1 MYDLTKLRDE
11 DKILTK
17 NEWYI
22 RKIKDKLRTKLGIV
36 VKRENFGNRQ
46 YYPPEIV
53 ISMMGMMLENKRP
66 LAVGRMGMVELNWLT
81 EAEQKDDL
89 GKVLFK
95 RKYEKD
101 EWYSSEKNRMQF
113 VELTRKAYAD
123 IDILA
128 NWYSG
133 YLEEDILINK
143 YTKKDLISTRE
154 LVVSPFAQK
163 KPWSKYLEGK
173 KVLVISPFV
182 DEIRKQYEIREKL
195 FENNDVL
202 PEFELK
208 TYKAIWIQDYIKR
221 NCCTYQDVYNK
232 YLEDIFKI
240 DFEIA
245 LISCSAPSFALA
257 ADIKREGK
265 IGIQM
270 GGGLQIFFGIKG
282 KRWDEVP
289 TTNHF
294 YNEYWIRPN
303 DSSKPSDAELLDN
316 SCYW

>member
-1 MYDLTKLRDE
+1 MTKS
-11 DKILTK
+11 
-17 NEWYI
+17 EWYA
-22 RKIKDKLRTKLGIV
+22 RKIKDKLQTKLGT
-36 VKRENFGNRQ
+36 KAKMENFGDRQ
-46 YYPPEIV
+46 YYNPEVV
-53 ISMMGMMLENKRP
+53 ISMMKSMLKDNKP
-66 LAVGRMGMVELNWLT
+66 FAVGRMGMVELNMMT

-95 RKYEKD
+95 RKYEAG
-101 EWYSSEKNRMQF
+101 EWDSIENNRRQF

-128 NWYSG
+128 NWYNG
-133 YLEEDILINK
+133 YLEEDILIKK
-143 YTKKDLISTRE
+143 YSKKELICTKE
-154 LVVSPFAQK
+154 LVVSPFGQE

-182 DEIRKQYEIREKL
+182 EEIEKQYRIREKL
-195 FENNDVL
+195 YENQDML

-208 TYKAIWIQDYIKR
+208 TYKAIWIQDYIKQ
-221 NCCTYQDVYNK
+221 NHCTYQDVYNK

-240 DFEIA
+240 DFEVA

-257 ADIKREGK
+257 AEIKKEGK
-265 IGIQM
+265 TGIQM

-282 KRWDEVP
+282 KRWDDVP
-289 TTNHF
+289 STNRL
-294 YNEYWIRPN
+294 YNEYWIRLGN
-303 DSSKPSDAELLDN
+303 SSKPSDAELLDS